1 MSQTYEDYERDY
13 VALLSRVRSFLAAS
27 RSRSSLLECERLL
40 EEARKCAVAMRGLAE
55 ISGDAM
61 RIQQA
66 EQRSQRD
73 IAPLSREVS
82 SALDKIGNVTY
93 QAPSDV
99 EYGNLDTQRL
109 ISQSEELLRE
119 SQALCASSEQIGN
132 ETLGQ
137 MGRQREQLEAT
148 NQYLHDTST
157 LTGQARQ
164 ILQDMQNKTLR
175 KKSVLY
181 ALIVLLIIANA
192 WAIHHLWVKGKHSN
206 NTAPNDTPPNV

>member
-1 MSQTYEDYERDY
+1 
-13 VALLSRVRSFLAAS
+13 
-27 RSRSSLLECERLL
+27 
-40 EEARKCAVAMRGLAE
+40 MRGLAE

-99 EYGNLDTQRL
+99 EFTYQAPSDVEYGNLDTQRL

-119 SQALCASSEQIGN
+119 SQA
-132 ETLGQ
+132 
-137 MGRQREQLEAT
+137 
-148 NQYLHDTST
+148 
-157 LTGQARQ
+157 
-164 ILQDMQNKTLR
+164 
-175 KKSVLY
+175 
-181 ALIVLLIIANA
+181 
-192 WAIHHLWVKGKHSN
+192 
-206 NTAPNDTPPNV
+206 